1 MLRGLRGQHPDRSQ
15 LHTFLADRVPPPPAP
30 ASLAGMPDRY
40 ADAVRARRLE
50 LGELRE
56 QLVGGHRSELRGC
69 LALSRLAAAAEAAR
83 MLAELRREAAEHIR
97 QGDRHARDRLP
108 EHVCDAVAA
117 VATAVADRW
126 AAALGPPLRRIAAER
141 GLAMEPGWPRLPAP
155 RALGEPP
162 PPDPPGPTLFTG
174 LVEGAALGRLALLP
188 LAALPL
194 LGLPA
199 LGGPALAPL
208 AVGAGLA
215 AVVAAARARRTAA
228 ERTRLHRRVEQV
240 VGAAATA
247 IDADLDRR
255 LVELER
261 SAGAALDAAVLRR
274 RAAVDRELALLSA
287 HRSGARD
294 G

>member
-1 MLRGLRGQHPDRSQ
+1 
-15 LHTFLADRVPPPPAP
+15 
-30 ASLAGMPDRY
+30 MPDRY
-40 ADAVRARRLE
+40 ADAVLARRLE
-50 LGELRE
+50 LRELRE
-56 QLVGGHRSELRGC
+56 QLVGGHRGELRGC
-69 LALSRLAAAAEAAR
+69 LALSRLAAAAESAR
-83 MLAELRREAAEHIR
+83 MLAELRREAAEQVR
-97 QGDRHARDRLP
+97 RGDRHVRDRLP
-108 EHVCDAVAA
+108 EQVCDAVAA
-117 VATAVADRW
+117 AAAATAVAGRW

-215 AVVAAARARRTAA
+215 AVVVAVRARRTAA
-228 ERTRLHRRVEQV
+228 ERARLHRRVEQV

-261 SAGAALDAAVLRR
+261 SAGTALDAAVLRR

>member
-1 MLRGLRGQHPDRSQ
+1 ML
-15 LHTFLADRVPPPPAP
+15 
-30 ASLAGMPDRY
+30 DRY

-56 QLVGGHRSELRGC
+56 QLVGGHRGELRGC

-83 MLAELRREAAEHIR
+83 MLAELRREAAERIR

-117 VATAVADRW
+117 VATVVADRW

-155 RALGEPP
+155 RAPGQPP
-162 PPDPPGPTLFTG
+162 PEPPGPTLFTG
-174 LVEGAALGRLALLP
+174 FVEGAALGRLALLP

-199 LGGPALAPL
+199 LGGPAFAPL

-215 AVVAAARARRTAA
+215 AVVAAARARRIAA

-247 IDADLDRR
+247 IEADLDRR

-274 RAAVDRELALLSA
+274 RATVDREMALLSA